1 MPTPLN
7 GWSHPATNSAGPPS
21 MIGREVKW
29 SDGKEFRAMR
39 ATRIVFA
46 TFVALMGLVL
56 LFFQQPAAADSGLA
70 AQPTGE
76 AHRVYLSMIAVDA
89 GLTNRAS
96 TSAPQS
102 AISVA
107 ARAVLSCDNQG
118 GTPIPVSGARI
129 MVITDHS
136 SRTAFTDASGEALFS
151 AASEPAVIQ
160 IEWPVGLIPCP
171 NSRPSAELPHGA
183 GEVEFMAL
191 AQD

>member
-7 GWSHPATNSAGPPS
+7 GWSRNATNPAESPS
-21 MIGREVKW
+21 VIDREVKW
-29 SDGKEFRAMR
+29 SGGKEFRVMR

-46 TFVALMGLVL
+46 TFVALMGLML
-56 LFFQQPAAADSGLA
+56 LLQQQAAADSGLA
-70 AQPTGE
+70 AQPAGG
-76 AHRVYLSMIAVDA
+76 AHRVYLGMIAVDA

-107 ARAVLSCDNQG
+107 ARAVLSCDNDG
-118 GTPIPVSGARI
+118 DTTIPVGGARI

-151 AASEPAVIQ
+151 AAPEPAVIQ
-160 IEWPVGLIPCP
+160 IEWPVGLLPCP
-171 NSRPSAELPHGA
+171 NSRPSTELPNGA

-191 AQD
+191 AQN